1 MRRKTGAAGAWP
13 LPCLG
18 KGGAAMAHTAYLL
31 ACAGMNFYAG
41 YTPDITRR
49 VLLHETGRGAKY
61 TRRTGRCALCTQRNM
76 PPKARP
82 CAVRRR

>member
-41 YTPDITRR
+41 YTPNITRR
-49 VLLHETGRGAKY
+49 VLLHETGRG
-61 TRRTGRCALCTQRNM
+61 ALCTQRNM